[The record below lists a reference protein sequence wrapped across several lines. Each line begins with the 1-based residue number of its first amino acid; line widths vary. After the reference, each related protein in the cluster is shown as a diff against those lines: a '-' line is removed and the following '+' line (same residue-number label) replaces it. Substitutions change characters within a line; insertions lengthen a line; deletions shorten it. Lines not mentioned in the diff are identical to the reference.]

1 MQAPPTS
8 KHIGH
13 SNSAFQIEDSNP
25 FSSLNI
31 TNYERLSMIIEVIL
45 FSILGS
51 YKESKEMFICSGDV
65 KKW

>member
-31 TNYERLSMIIEVIL
+31 TNYER
-45 FSILGS
+45 
-51 YKESKEMFICSGDV
+51 ESKEMFICSGDV